1 MAVAGISKIHCLF
14 SILDKE
20 LHRVRTSFVEKVSET
35 VIKQLLDDLAEDRV
49 LNDGECESV
58 LEKNTT
64 RADNAR
70 CLIDIVK
77 RKGPKA
83 SNTMIAHIYPVSEKS
98 ISSRV
103 ALLITNRNFADKNL
117 TRKGAEVDEE
127 NMEKL
132 LKYLQYDVVKYNDLT
147 GKGIDEALGQFSKH
161 PKLTETD
168 SVFVVIMSHGMLGIV
183 LCVNHREDK
192 PDEFPVDKICKHL
205 DSKGCPALLNKPKI
219 IIIQACRG
227 EEIGS
232 VLVSDGAEAS
242 VVCDDVSGKG
252 PVHGDGIV
260 EDALRSVHKEKD
272 FVYFM
277 SSTPDTKSYRHTKQ
291 GSLLIQFIYEVFNT
305 CSKKDDIDELFRKVM
320 RHFENYSSQDA
331 LRQMPSKDR
340 ETLTK
345 HY

>member
-1 MAVAGISKIHCLF
+1 EYLIEFSCPGNNSTTELSMFVIHN
-14 SILDKE
+14 
-20 LHRVRTSFVEKVSET
+20 HT
-35 VIKQLLDDLAEDRV
+35 LLK
-49 LNDGECESV
+49 LNCGYTGCGFIHV
-58 LEKNTT
+58 HT
-64 RADNAR
+64 DNFEFFLLKF
-70 CLIDIVK
+70 CYFQ
-77 RKGPKA
+77 
-83 SNTMIAHIYPVSEKS
+83 IYPVSEKS

-147 GKGIDEALGQFSKH
+147 GK
-161 PKLTETD
+161 
-168 SVFVVIMSHGMLGIV
+168 SVLQTSQTHRDRQCVCGDYAHGMLGIV
-183 LCVNHREDK
+183 LGVNHREDK

-227 EEIGS
+227 
-232 VLVSDGAEAS
+232 
-242 VVCDDVSGKG
+242 G

-320 RHFENYSSQDA
+320 RRFENYRSQDA

-340 ETLTK
+340 ETLIK
-345 HY
+345 RFYLFPSQRM